1 MRLPAPWALQLDD
14 ELAGFDF
21 VYEIRQSPVTS
32 GTSHLCLENAGH
44 RVPLSSARGLRET
57 GHATVVA
64 GSPRSQSIEGWI
76 CLYRSIEI
84 AKSLSPR
91 ATEGIEIMLDFL
103 AISG

>member
-14 ELAGFDF
+14 ELSSFDF
-21 VYEIRQSPVTS
+21 VYEIREPPVTS
-32 GTSHLCLENAGH
+32 GASHLCLENARH
-44 RVPLSSARGLRET
+44 RLPLSSARGFRKT
-57 GHATVVA
+57 GLATVVS
-64 GSPRSQSIEGWI
+64 GSSLFQSIEGWI
-76 CLYRSIEI
+76 YLYRSIEI